1 LPTLSTLHI
10 YFSYND
16 TATTEIYTLSLHDA
30 LPISEATA
38 ATAAAAEVTPSQSYR
53 EDDDFSSGNLC
64 GNAPLPDTNPV
75 SNRSVQC
82 PWRSEEHTSELQS
95 RGHLVC
101 RLLLEKK
108 KKKNNIKQL

>member
-82 PWRSEEHTSELQS
+82 PWQNHARDEFQFVAIGPIFEQPIDSTIVEAKRS
-95 RGHLVC
+95 
-101 RLLLEKK
+101 
-108 KKKNNIKQL
+108 